1 MFIEVYQAFPA
12 KLINKDEIEFSNSI
26 ILPNSALSILS
37 STNCFNS
44 KDRIFFRILNIELN
58 IHTHCT
64 VAEFTAEEGKC
75 YLPEHIFDQ
84 LALEKGQK
92 VNIRMV
98 KLELGYYIKLQPH
111 KNEFNELPN
120 RGIVA
125 EFNLTHYFCVTEGD
139 TIIFKFQNKKY
150 KVDVIECSPNK
161 AIQLPIFCHRNSIQL
176 LPAKDYAETKNIQ
189 QKQSTNKISKSLSQN
204 EIIELIQDNKFSGH
218 HIRLD
223 GKKLNYGNV
232 YSIINKKENEKEKEE
247 NYNPRECRIPSNPRP
262 NFKNVDI

>member
-1 MFIEVYQAFPA
+1 MR
-12 KLINKDEIEFSNSI
+12 K
-26 ILPNSALSILS
+26 
-37 STNCFNS
+37 CG
-44 KDRIFFRILNIELN
+44 RI
-58 IHTHCT
+58 
-64 VAEFTAEEGKC
+64 
-75 YLPEHIFDQ
+75 
-84 LALEKGQK
+84 
-92 VNIRMV
+92 
-98 KLELGYYIKLQPH
+98 
-111 KNEFNELPN
+111 
-120 RGIVA
+120 
-125 EFNLTHYFCVTEGD
+125 EGD
-139 TIIFKFQNKKY
+139 TIIFKFQNQKY

-189 QKQSTNKISKSLSQN
+189 QKQSTIKIPKSLSQN

-232 YSIINKKENEKEKEE
+232 HSIINKKENEKEKEE